1 MKGYDEDRPGSP
13 VRIVLSD
20 DDAAAPLMC
29 PPYSEVVLCDG
40 GCGRPSGAIHVYTI
54 FIRLWEGVLEF

>member
-1 MKGYDEDRPGSP
+1 MEGYDEDRPGSP
-13 VRIVLSD
+13 VRMVLSD

-40 GCGRPSGAIHVYTI
+40 GVWPAARSHPRIHDIYS
-54 FIRLWEGVLEF
+54 LLGECS